1 MQTEARIEDNRQR
14 LRIPVGGWKDG
25 IMNFCA
31 FGPFHSSLCLS
42 LCCPLISLGQI
53 FTRLGLNW
61 NVQPSD
67 NPRSH
72 LAFKVMVSIS
82 VFYFTVLNL
91 LSDPFNGSQIASHNI
106 YLLHLFFVAILAGK
120 TRAYI
125 RNAYDIPATV
135 SKSAADIC
143 SIDESTI
150 PPVVDCMEDYVCSCV
165 CAPCVI
171 SQMNR
176 HTAMYDTYDSSYCSS
191 NGMPKYAPM
200 MV

>member
-1 MQTEARIEDNRQR
+1 MD
-14 LRIPVGGWKDG
+14 
-25 IMNFCA
+25 FCTY
-31 FGPFHSSLCLS
+31 GPFHSSLCLS

-61 NVQPSD
+61 YATPTD

-72 LAFKVMVSIS
+72 LAFKIMVSIS
-82 VFYFTVLNL
+82 MVYFALLNL
-91 LSDPFNGSQIASHNI
+91 FSNPSRNSQIASHNI
-106 YLLHLFFVAILAGK
+106 YLFHLFFVAILAGK

-125 RNAYDIPATV
+125 RNAYDIPATL
-135 SKSAADIC
+135 SKAAADMC

-150 PPVVDCMEDYVCSCV
+150 PPVVDNLEDYVCSCV
-165 CAPCVI
+165 LLPCAI

-191 NGMPKYAPM
+191 NGMPAYAPM